1 MRRTAGDA
9 DENPHL
15 APARVRAALRALD
28 VRPSREMGQNFLVDA
43 TALAAI
49 VAAGAP
55 DHGETIVEVG
65 PGLGVLTWELLRR
78 SRQVIAVELDRRLAG
93 WLRQAFVGAPL
104 TVIEADVLRLTPAAM
119 LAAARLEATQ
129 AYRVIANLP
138 YAITSPV
145 LRHFLEAAHPPQS
158 LSVLVQREV
167 AERIT
172 AAPGDLSVLAHAIQ
186 IHAAPRLAAVIP
198 REAFVPVPAVES
210 AVLVLQR
217 RAAPLVPAADQARVL
232 RVIKAGFLHAR
243 KQLGNSLP
251 AGLTALGL
259 PLARPALLAV
269 LEAAQIDA
277 MRRAETLTIDEWR
290 RIADALAP
298 LTPGA
303 ARRSADGP
311 HDDGPGLDGTAPAG
325 DAADPGAPA
334 GRR

>member
-1 MRRTAGDA
+1 MQRAA
-9 DENPHL
+9 NAIDENPHL

-28 VRPSREMGQNFLVDA
+28 VRPTREMGQNFLVDA

-55 DHGETIVEVG
+55 DHDETIIEVG

-78 SRQVIAVELDRRLAG
+78 SRRVIAVELDRRLVG
-93 WLRQAFVGAPL
+93 WLRQAFDGAPL
-104 TVIEADVLRLTPAAM
+104 TVIEADVLRLTPTAM
-119 LAAARLEATQ
+119 LEAAQLSPTQ

-145 LRHFLEAAHPPQS
+145 LRHFLEAAHPPQA

-186 IHAAPRLAAVIP
+186 IHAAPRVAAIIP

-217 RAAPLVPAADQARVL
+217 RTVPLVPAAEQPRVM

-251 AGLTALGL
+251 AGLTAMGL
-259 PLARPALLAV
+259 PLPRPALLAI
-269 LEAAQIDA
+269 LDAAQIDA

-298 LTPGA
+298 LMPGA
-303 ARRSADGP
+303 ARRSADEP
-311 HDDGPGLDGTAPAG
+311 HDDGVGLDGTTPAG
-325 DAADPGAPA
+325 AAADSGTTA
-334 GRR
+334 G